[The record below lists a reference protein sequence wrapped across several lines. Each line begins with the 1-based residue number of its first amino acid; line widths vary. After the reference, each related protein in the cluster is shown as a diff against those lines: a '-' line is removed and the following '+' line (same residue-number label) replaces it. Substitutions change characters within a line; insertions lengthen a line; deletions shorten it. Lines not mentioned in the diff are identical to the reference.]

1 VNDALSVVEFSF
13 QSFKLPTVVV
23 EEADGTRTPWIGAT
37 DACAILGYQNSHAAL
52 TRHVPDSDRIV
63 LAVQT
68 PKGPR
73 NKGFINR
80 GGLFRLILD
89 SRTPSAERFK
99 AWVVNEV
106 LPAVQDKGAYIDP
119 NATREQLVEIHA
131 GLHRQLGYGAILKR
145 DTDQL
150 ERELALRANV
160 NNDDQ
165 TKAAIQDRL
174 EIKKALERERALD
187 AERSKLRKAGDAAPT
202 FVAADL
208 AARDRIWFRFDK
220 GASWVHDKNDKPLRP
235 VNDEEKEKFKIEA

>member
-1 VNDALSVVEFSF
+1 MAEALQETEFRNGPFHISACTAENG
-13 QSFKLPTVVV
+13 SGETVPWLRAK
-23 EEADGTRTPWIGAT
+23 EA
-37 DACAILGYQNSHAAL
+37 CEMLGYSNSSSAL
-52 TRHVPDSDRIV
+52 DRHVPDIEKAR
-63 LAVQT
+63 LPVQT
-68 PKGPR
+68 GR
-73 NKGFINR
+73 GVQYASFITEE
-80 GGLFRLILD
+80 GLYRIILR
-89 SRTPSAERFK
+89 SKLPSAVAFQD
-99 AWVVNEV
+99 WVVRDV
-106 LPAVQDKGAYIDP
+106 LPSIRKKGAYIDP

-131 GLHRQLGYGAILKR
+131 ELHRQLGYGAILKM
-145 DTDQL
+145 DTAQL

-165 TKAAIQDRL
+165 TKTAIQDRL
-174 EIKKALERERALD
+174 EIKKALEHERALD